1 MSRPAN
7 EPPPDEARR
16 RLFRRM
22 EWVYVWAPPLLILM
36 VGASGS
42 LLLAWLVPVAGLGL
56 LEKWLIGMAIIVG
69 LPLAGYLLRAW
80 WTR

>member
-1 MSRPAN
+1 MSDPARPL
-7 EPPPDEARR
+7 PPDEARR

-22 EWVYVWAPPLLILM
+22 EWVYVWAPPLLVLL

-42 LLLAWLVPVAGLGL
+42 LLLAWLVPIAGLGL
-56 LEKWLIGMAIIVG
+56 LEKWLIGMAVIVG
-69 LPLAGYLLRAW
+69 LPVAAYLLRAW

>member
-1 MSRPAN
+1 
-7 EPPPDEARR
+7 
-16 RLFRRM
+16 M

-56 LEKWLIGMAIIVG
+56 MEKWLIGMAIIVG